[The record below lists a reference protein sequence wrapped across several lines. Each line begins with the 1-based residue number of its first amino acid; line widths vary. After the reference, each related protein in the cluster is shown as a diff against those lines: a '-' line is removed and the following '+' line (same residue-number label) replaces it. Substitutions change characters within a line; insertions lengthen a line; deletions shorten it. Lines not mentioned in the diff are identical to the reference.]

1 MNEIKTQQR
10 KLCMIGSFA
19 VGKTSLVRRFVHQ
32 TFSGDYYTT
41 VGVKIDRK
49 TVEVD
54 GKRTNFILWDLN
66 GEDAFQSV
74 QMSYLRGMHGY
85 LLVMD
90 GTRNSTVDI
99 ALSLDQRIQE
109 QLGDIPRI
117 CVVNKVDL
125 RSEWE
130 VDEETLA
137 SLATPE
143 RPVMETSASTGDCVE
158 ELFLRMAAII
168 QGAT

>member
-1 MNEIKTQQR
+1 MNKPATQQR

-49 TVEVD
+49 AVEVD
-54 GKRTNFILWDLN
+54 GRKTNFILWDLN

-85 LLVMD
+85 LLVID

-99 ALSLDQRIQE
+99 ALNLDDRIQE
-109 QLGDIPRI
+109 QLGNIPRI
-117 CVVNKVDL
+117 CAVNKADL
-125 RSEWE
+125 RSDWE
-130 VDEETLA
+130 VDEDTLA
-137 SLATPE
+137 TLARPD
-143 RPVMETSASTGDCVE
+143 RPVMETSASTGQSVE
-158 ELFLRMAAII
+158 DLFLRMATIL
-168 QGAT
+168 QGDT